1 MFFEGAG
8 CKINFSKNHKKNLNY
23 FDNKVRTFWVFASQ
37 FNYFSEYQSENIY
50 GYL

>member
-23 FDNKVRTFWVFASQ
+23 FDNKVRTFWVFAFPIPLFQ
-37 FNYFSEYQSENIY
+37 
-50 GYL
+50 